1 MSAELGLRWCWAL
14 IDALAAAGAGHAVVS
29 PGARSTPL
37 TLAALRH
44 PALRT
49 HVVVDERS
57 AAFYALGLAKA
68 EGAPVM
74 LIATSGSAIANWH
87 PAVVEADLGR
97 VPLLLLSADRP
108 PEHQDCGA
116 NQAMDQLGLFGSH
129 ARAFHQLPPPEAET
143 AWLAGLAARCV
154 GASLGPLP
162 GPVQI
167 NVPLREPLVPTGE
180 VPLAA
185 SAKPPRRLA
194 GAPRAAAQSVEEI
207 AALMAGGRGAVVCG
221 PEALAPAARAAVVA
235 LARRLNVPVL
245 ADLLSNLRDDGAAYP
260 GVLAHPDQVARAASL
275 PDWLLRLGGTPLGR
289 PATAWLARCR
299 GSARIAQ
306 IVVADHPRVADP
318 DGTATHLL
326 HADPAALCDELAAR
340 LPAIPAAPH
349 DWLAAFLA
357 LDRAAARAA
366 EAACAG
372 SEAFEGTVLRAV
384 LRGLPAGTPVLLG
397 NSLTVRVADWLAG
410 RLPAPLRFFGNRG
423 VSGIDGNVSTACGIA
438 AALGPTLAVLGDL
451 TFLHDLNALSLGRGR
466 PLTVLLLDN
475 HGGGIFDHLPQT
487 ALPEFER
494 GWLTPRDYDPVLAA
508 RAFGIEAVRV
518 ADATAAVAAVRLGF
532 GAPDLRL
539 VHLPIDRALSAARL
553 RAFHSASQQGA

>member
-1 MSAELGLRWCWAL
+1 MSAQAELGLRWCWAL
-14 IDALAAAGAGHAVVS
+14 VDALAAAGVRHAVVS

-37 TLAALRH
+37 TIAALRH

-68 EGAPVM
+68 AGAPAM

-143 AWLAGLAARCV
+143 AWLAGFAVRCV
-154 GASLGPLP
+154 GASLGPLA

-167 NVPLREPLVPTGE
+167 NVPLREPLVPAGD

-185 SAKPPRRLA
+185 GARVPRRLA
-194 GAPRAAAQSVEEI
+194 SAPRAAAQAVDEI

-245 ADLLSNLRDDGAAYP
+245 ADLLSNLRDDGAAHA
-260 GVLAHPDQVARAASL
+260 GVLAHPDQVVRAAPA

-289 PATAWLARCR
+289 PATAWLARAR
-299 GSARIAQ
+299 GRPQ

-326 HADPAALCDELAAR
+326 HADPASLCDELAGR
-340 LPAIPAAPH
+340 VPAAPA

-357 LDRAAARAA
+357 LDQAAARAA
-366 EAACAG
+366 AAACAG
-372 SEAFEGTVLRAV
+372 SEAFEGTVLRA
-384 LRGLPAGTPVLLG
+384 LLHGLPAGTPVLLG

-410 RLPAPLRFFGNRG
+410 RLPAPLRCFGNRG
-423 VSGIDGNVSTACGIA
+423 VSGIDGNISTACGIA
-438 AALGPTLAVLGDL
+438 AALGPTLAIVGDL

-494 GWLTPRDYDPVLAA
+494 GWLTPQDYDPVLAA
-508 RAFGIEAVRV
+508 RAFGIEAVRA
-518 ADATAAVAAVRLGF
+518 ADAAAAVAAVRLGF

-539 VHLPIDRALSAARL
+539 VHLPIDRALSAARI